1 MNMTKPIINQS
12 VLAKIEKAK
21 AIRKKA
27 DKEASQ
33 IESGALKDLKK
44 EKKDLLEQVKQI
56 DAEIER
62 ISGKP
67 VANRQG
73 GKRIDTEK
81 TILEIVKELGKA
93 SCLAIETHPK
103 MIARYK
109 EFNREVAAQA
119 VKLKTLV
126 KEKKLVKTGERK
138 KAVYSLV

>member
-62 ISGKP
+62 ISG
-67 VANRQG
+67 
-73 GKRIDTEK
+73 
-81 TILEIVKELGKA
+81 
-93 SCLAIETHPK
+93 
-103 MIARYK
+103 
-109 EFNREVAAQA
+109 
-119 VKLKTLV
+119 
-126 KEKKLVKTGERK
+126 
-138 KAVYSLV
+138 